1 MCVTECDAH
10 HDEFSRHTSHPL
22 FRSFDSTGSALIL
35 VFHPAVYFLTTGR
48 REILNRHGP
57 ALVSNNKTVPD
68 FIFYIFLRSSELVRN
83 GQDWFNNPTACR
95 GNPNWW
101 IHVSS
106 VPKGNSFLKWS
117 VQRKTIDTDFTKLV
131 DFFLLRLIIWIG
143 SDKQDRRV
151 LPFFYSHSGS
161 VFNWSTVNKR
171 LSWYPCDV
179 FLFKGF
185 HHASIPPLW
194 RSRQKTQ

>member
-68 FIFYIFLRSSELVRN
+68 FIFIFFYDRPSSCVMARIDSTIRPPAV
-83 GQDWFNNPTACR
+83 GIQTDGFT
-95 GNPNWW
+95 
-101 IHVSS
+101 
-106 VPKGNSFLKWS
+106 S
-117 VQRKTIDTDFTKLV
+117 VQCRRGTRFKNDRYKEKQLILISPNLSI
-131 DFFLLRLIIWIG
+131 FFLLRLIIWIG

-151 LPFFYSHSGS
+151 LPFFQ
-161 VFNWSTVNKR
+161 FTFR
-171 LSWYPCDV
+171 
-179 FLFKGF
+179 
-185 HHASIPPLW
+185 
-194 RSRQKTQ
+194 